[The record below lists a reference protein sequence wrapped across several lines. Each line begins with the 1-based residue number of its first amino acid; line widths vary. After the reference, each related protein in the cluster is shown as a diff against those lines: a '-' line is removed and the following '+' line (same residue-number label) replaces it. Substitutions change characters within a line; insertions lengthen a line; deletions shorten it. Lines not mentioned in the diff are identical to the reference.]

1 MYLYIVYYL
10 TIPSFMI
17 PGIMLVSESVISVSL
32 QVIMVTCTVGHS
44 DLKLEYSDYNEKHH
58 PII

>member
-1 MYLYIVYYL
+1 MYLYVVYYL

-17 PGIMLVSESVISVSL
+17 PGITLVSESVISVSL

-44 DLKLEYSDYNEKHH
+44 DLKLEYSDYNEKPH